1 MHIRRV
7 AVLGAGVMGAQI
19 AAHLVNAN
27 VETLLFELPAEKDP
41 NANATSAIEN
51 LVKLEPSPLAGP
63 ARSGYIKAANY
74 REHLGLLHDCDLV
87 IEAIAERMDLKA
99 DLYLRIFPH
108 LNSRAMLASN
118 TSGLSI
124 NQLAGT
130 LPEPFRSRFCGMH
143 FFNPPR
149 YMHLVEL
156 IACRE
161 TDANLLDGL
170 ETFLVSTLGKGV
182 VRAKDTPGFIANRIG
197 VFSMLTTRYHAQK
210 YNLGFDLVDAMT
222 GRYLGRPKSA
232 TFRTLDIVGLDVF
245 SRVVDNMRENLTDDP
260 WHRHFELPGWFSHLL
275 EQGALGQKTRRGIY
289 QKIGKEIHVLDLH
302 TNEYRLSDAK
312 VDEGVRRIL
321 SERDWAKKLAGLRM
335 SPHRQ
340 AQFLWAIF
348 RDVFHYCAL
357 HLEQIADNA
366 RDVDFA
372 VRWGFGW
379 EKGPFEIWQ
388 EAGWQQVA
396 GWISAD
402 IEQGLAMSDVPLPGW
417 ASDPLRNGVHD
428 GEGSYS
434 PSGRSQTARPDLP
447 VYRRQMFPD
456 RLSGEPGIH
465 GETIFETDEV
475 RMWRMED
482 DIAILSF
489 KSKMHTLG
497 IGVLD
502 GMLRA
507 VEEAERNYGALIIW
521 QTEPPFSYGTDLLQL
536 MQGVQPFEDGIIGR
550 MKQAA
555 SRVKYTIAGGGG
567 LNELF
572 DAATG
577 NVLHVEAVVEKFQG
591 VAQRLKYSEVPV
603 IAAVD
608 GLALGGGCEF
618 SLHCARIVATLESY
632 IGLVEV
638 GVGLLPSGG
647 GCKEMA
653 LRAFKEAER
662 FARDGRIE
670 VFPYLRRYFQN
681 IAMGEVS
688 KSAEWAR
695 EMGYIRDS
703 DRIVMNRF
711 ELLHVAH
718 REARALNATAYRP
731 PLHERK
737 IAVAGRTG
745 IATLK
750 AAMVNMKEGGFIS
763 DHDYEIGC
771 RIAETLCG
779 GDVDAGTL
787 VDEQWLLDL
796 ERRNF
801 MELLVNFKT
810 RDRIEYMLKNGK
822 PLRN

>member
-521 QTEPPFSYGTDLLQL
+521 QTEPPFSYGADLLQL

-555 SRVKYTIAGGGG
+555 SRVKYTIAG
-567 LNELF
+567 
-572 DAATG
+572 
-577 NVLHVEAVVEKFQG
+577 
-591 VAQRLKYSEVPV
+591 
-603 IAAVD
+603 
-608 GLALGGGCEF
+608 
-618 SLHCARIVATLESY
+618 
-632 IGLVEV
+632 
-638 GVGLLPSGG
+638 
-647 GCKEMA
+647 
-653 LRAFKEAER
+653 
-662 FARDGRIE
+662 
-670 VFPYLRRYFQN
+670 
-681 IAMGEVS
+681 
-688 KSAEWAR
+688 
-695 EMGYIRDS
+695 
-703 DRIVMNRF
+703 
-711 ELLHVAH
+711 
-718 REARALNATAYRP
+718 
-731 PLHERK
+731 
-737 IAVAGRTG
+737 
-745 IATLK
+745 
-750 AAMVNMKEGGFIS
+750 
-763 DHDYEIGC
+763 
-771 RIAETLCG
+771 
-779 GDVDAGTL
+779 
-787 VDEQWLLDL
+787 
-796 ERRNF
+796 
-801 MELLVNFKT
+801 
-810 RDRIEYMLKNGK
+810 
-822 PLRN
+822 